1 MRRLLNNR
9 VFKNASWIVVCRIV
23 QMILNLFVGML
34 TARYLGP
41 SNYGLINYA
50 SSITA
55 FAIPIMQLGL
65 SNILVREIVD
75 SSDQDGEVLG
85 TSVIMSFVSAIL
97 CIIGVSAFAICA
109 NGNEQETVLV
119 CIVYSFTLVFQAFEL
134 IQYWFQAKLLS
145 KYTSIIMLMAYIVMA
160 AYKIALLITGKNV
173 YWFAASHI
181 VEEAVIGICLI
192 TIYKRVGKEKLTF
205 SLKRG
210 KSLFKKSK
218 YYIVSSLM
226 VTIFAQ
232 TDKIMLKLMVDSSA
246 TGFYAAA
253 TTCAAL
259 TAFVF
264 SAIIDS
270 MRPTIFEAK
279 KVSTYKFEERL
290 KLLYSIIIYL
300 SLAQSLAMTILAKL
314 IIFILYG
321 SSYYASVSALRIVV
335 WYTTFAYIGSVRNI
349 WILAEEKQK
358 YLWII
363 NLSGALLNI
372 VLNYILIPFMGIN
385 GAALASLFT
394 QIFTNIIIGYIIKPI
409 KDNKRILVQSINLR
423 GIINLIK
430 NT

>member
-55 FAIPIMQLGL
+55 FATPIMQLGL

-75 SSDQDGEVLG
+75 SSDRDGEVLG
-85 TSVIMSFVSAIL
+85 TSVIMSFASAIL
-97 CIIGVSAFAICA
+97 CIIGVSAFAVCA
-109 NGNEQETVLV
+109 NGNEQETVIV
-119 CIVYSFTLVFQAFEL
+119 CIVYSFTLVFQALEL

-145 KYTSIIMLMAYIVMA
+145 KYTSVTMLIAYIAMA
-160 AYKIALLITGKNV
+160 VYKIVLLITGKNV

-192 TIYKRVGKEKLTF
+192 AIYKRVGKEKLTF

-279 KVSTYKFEERL
+279 NVSKYKFEERL

-409 KDNKRILVQSINLR
+409 KDNNRILVQSISPR